1 MVLIV
6 VVRLNFLISEAFC
19 ELKCSK
25 LPVFDLKR
33 LFCLVVLCC
42 FSLPV
47 SAQSNKTSDG
57 ALKQAKEKF
66 DQGSEKNSPLSNYLP
81 PSVDGLNSSVVEEPE
96 QKPTQSDQGQLEIY
110 IKTVTLQGGT
120 VFKPSVLAY
129 CYSDLL
135 RTTVNETHLA
145 NITDCLTSHYQKA
158 GYSLSRAIIPPQDV
172 AGGRLLIRIVEGYIS
187 NVRFEG
193 GDPDQFGIRKFSTP
207 LMKPK
212 PLTQAHL
219 ERYLLLISDAPGVSL
234 EDTSLEEQGEMTGA
248 FELTISIKTW
258 QVWSGGEIDNR
269 GSDSIGPYQSY
280 QNLALNSLF
289 GFGESIQ
296 FSYSSILDSMD
307 ELNFGAVSI
316 DLPLNVHGMRLSAFL
331 SGSVSKPNDDRKLT
345 NTEFKTLDAGVNLNW
360 NLLRTRESNLW
371 VGAGIWA
378 RNNQEQ
384 NDFGTYV
391 DDTLHGLS
399 FYLRFNKNDK
409 WGGENFFYANLR
421 QGLDLGNVSK
431 EGDIDLSR
439 YDGDGEFTKFYADVS
454 RNQVINDN
462 WSLYFSG
469 VIQLASHSLLSS
481 QEFYFGGSRFG
492 RAYESG
498 VVSGDGGAA
507 ASLELRYS
515 RDLDFG
521 LLNGVQLYGFAD
533 VGTVW
538 DRSNDFIDD
547 AVLSSAGFGARLYFD
562 YGIEADIAAAFPI
575 DDADL
580 TEAKDAEF
588 FFRLSRNYKLSEL
601 RFDQP
606 LSMLREAY
614 QK

>member
-6 VVRLNFLISEAFC
+6 VVRLKIVILEAF
-19 ELKCSK
+19 SGVNYSN
-25 LPVFDLKR
+25 LPF
-33 LFCLVVLCC
+33 VVLGRLLFVVLICC
-42 FSLPV
+42 FSFPAM
-47 SAQSNKTSDG
+47 AQSSKTSEG
-57 ALKQAKEKF
+57 AIKQAQEKF
-66 DQGSEKNSPLSNYLP
+66 DKSSEKNSPSSNYLP
-81 PSVDGLNSSVVEEPE
+81 PSVDELDASSDEEPE
-96 QKPTQSDQGQLEIY
+96 QQYSQSDQGQLEIL
-110 IKTVTLQGGT
+110 INSVTLKGGT
-120 VFKPSVLAY
+120 VFKTSDLSY
-129 CYSDLL
+129 CYSELI
-135 RTTVNETHLA
+135 RKTVNETHLA
-145 NITDCLTSHYQKA
+145 NLTDCLTSHYHKA
-158 GYSLSRAIIPPQDV
+158 GYSLSRAIVPPQDV
-172 AGGRLLIRIVEGYIS
+172 AGGRLVIRIVEGYIS
-187 NVRFEG
+187 NVKFEG

-234 EDTSLEEQGEMTGA
+234 EDTSLVEQGEMSGA
-248 FELTISIKTW
+248 FELTIFIKTW
-258 QVWSGGEIDNR
+258 QVWSGSDIDNR

-280 QNLALNSLF
+280 QNLALNSIF

-316 DLPLNVHGMRLSAFL
+316 DLPLNVHGMTLSAFL

-360 NLLRTRESNLW
+360 NLFRTRESNLW
-371 VGAGIWA
+371 LGAGVWA

-409 WGGENFFYANLR
+409 WGGENFVYLNLR
-421 QGLDLGNVSK
+421 QGLDVGNVSN
-431 EGDIDLSR
+431 EGDVDLSR

-454 RNQVINDN
+454 RNQVIDDN

-492 RAYESG
+492 RAFESG

-507 ASLELRYS
+507 GSVELRYS

-521 LLNGVQLYGFAD
+521 FLNGVQLYGFAD

-538 DRSNDFIDD
+538 DRSNDFVDN
-547 AVLSSAGFGARLYFD
+547 AVLSSAGFGARLYFE

-588 FFRLSRNYKLSEL
+588 FFRLSRSYKLSEL

-614 QK
+614 KK

>member
-6 VVRLNFLISEAFC
+6 IVLLIANLLRAFPVI
-19 ELKCSK
+19 KCSNLPSFCLK
-25 LPVFDLKR
+25 GLLSGAIFCFMSFPVF
-33 LFCLVVLCC
+33 
-42 FSLPV
+42 
-47 SAQSNKTSDG
+47 AQSDKTSEG
-57 ALKQAKEKF
+57 VLKQAIENF
-66 DQGSEKNSPLSNYLP
+66 EESGEKNSSSSNYLP
-81 PSVDGLNSSVVEEPE
+81 PSLDVLNNSSNEKLRQERAVPHGGELAIHIR
-96 QKPTQSDQGQLEIY
+96 S
-110 IKTVTLQGGT
+110 VTLDGGT
-120 VFKPSVLAY
+120 VFKTSDLSY
-129 CYSDLL
+129 CYSELI
-135 RTTVNETHLA
+135 RKTVNEIHLA
-145 NITDCLTSHYQKA
+145 NLTDCLTSHYHKA

-172 AGGRLLIRIVEGYIS
+172 AGGRLVIRIVEGYIS
-187 NVRFEG
+187 NVKFEG

-219 ERYLLLISDAPGVSL
+219 ERYLLLISDAPGVNL

-258 QVWSGGEIDNR
+258 QVWSGSEIDNR

-538 DRSNDFIDD
+538 DRSNDFVDD